1 MPRQRILGLIPSL
14 LISVFTLIYLV
25 TGYRTLDEESRYM
38 PMLTAYLTLFLLGL
52 DLIAGWQGKHA
63 GRTAKVEPGVALT
76 NEVRAVLSL
85 IGLVVAIYF
94 FGLYVG
100 GVVYLLLS
108 LRWIGK
114 QSLRFAVITTI
125 ITFITIYLL
134 FEKTLSFQLFRGI
147 LFSDY

>member
-1 MPRQRILGLIPSL
+1 MSRQRILGLVPSL
-14 LISVFTLIYLV
+14 LISAFTLIYLV

-63 GRTAKVEPGVALT
+63 GRIAKVEPGVALT

-147 LFSDY
+147 LFSDS